1 MDSKSNEELINFQLN
16 QVEIGYQL
24 GINIKKKKHTIFNQ
38 KKIFKKIHYTFHEN
52 IIFLKEFFSKINFF
66 STSVF
71 QLQSWFFFWFLNSID
86 FSGKILNKKIKINI
100 INALIK
106 NLLGKGSKNLI
117 FFNIE
122 TLFPIYSSII
132 SLSSL
137 GGFSFIFKKK
147 HKHMIY
153 VFLRKLRIS
162 STPKSSSN
170 GEIDPRVNFS
180 FIIIGS
186 CLNFFTKNL
195 FNDIFLNNEH
205 FGSCD
210 GGFGFDKFDESHGAL
225 TFCSICSFFFFQG
238 RKQFGNTNPSL
249 ENWFYNKIKPFEF
262 FFIGRISKI
271 PDSCYFYWLGA
282 ISIICNFFFP
292 IEFLNSLIY
301 CKTRKYGGLS
311 DQPSK
316 IPDLYH
322 TSYSLCGLSFYIFCK
337 KTKKYREEMGGKF
350 FYYLQLP
357 KINPIMGIKE
367 SKSVL
372 SFI

>member
-1 MDSKSNEELINFQLN
+1 
-16 QVEIGYQL
+16 
-24 GINIKKKKHTIFNQ
+24 
-38 KKIFKKIHYTFHEN
+38 
-52 IIFLKEFFSKINFF
+52 
-66 STSVF
+66 
-71 QLQSWFFFWFLNSID
+71 
-86 FSGKILNKKIKINI
+86 
-100 INALIK
+100 
-106 NLLGKGSKNLI
+106 
-117 FFNIE
+117 
-122 TLFPIYSSII
+122 
-132 SLSSL
+132 
-137 GGFSFIFKKK
+137 
-147 HKHMIY
+147 
-153 VFLRKLRIS
+153 
-162 STPKSSSN
+162 
-170 GEIDPRVNFS
+170 
-180 FIIIGS
+180 
-186 CLNFFTKNL
+186 LNFFTKNL
-195 FNDIFLNNEH
+195 FKDIFPKNEKLGN
-205 FGSCD
+205 FD

-238 RKQFGNTNPSL
+238 KKQVENTNPSL

-322 TSYSLCGLSFYIFCK
+322 TSYSLCGLSFYIFYK
-337 KTKKYREEMGGKF
+337 KTKKYREEMGEKF

-367 SKSVL
+367 SRSLL
-372 SFI
+372 SLI